1 MKCRNDA
8 KSHDQRVDAIRPSTG
23 ATSEGDAV
31 RKEYGGLINSV
42 LSQVSQSGK
51 L

>member
-1 MKCRNDA
+1 MKCSVDA
-8 KSHDQRVDAIRPSTG
+8 KSYDQHVDAMRPSTG
-23 ATSEGDAV
+23 VSSEGDAV
-31 RKEYGGLINSV
+31 REKYGGLINSV